1 MKAFLWLLVCAL
13 LAALLWGY
21 THPRTVRDLPTTAS
35 VRDSIQVRRDTVRV
49 QTTEYVTR
57 IKRIPADTL
66 GPILR
71 ALAARP
77 VIRVHDTL
85 KLDSNGVDTGCV
97 VSLTCSEARRLVLR
111 DTLQQVATDST
122 AGDLR
127 IQTVRADSL
136 ANRLGMCL
144 ADRSSAVTAYGRG
157 FLHGAATGAGVCIV
171 IKAAVNF
178 LF

>member
-1 MKAFLWLLVCAL
+1 MKNLPWFLVCAL
-13 LAALLWGY
+13 LAALLWSY
-21 THPRTVRDLPTTAS
+21 IYPPTVRDLPTTTS
-35 VRDSIQVRRDTVRV
+35 VRDSIQVHRDTVRV
-49 QTTEYVTR
+49 QTTEYIVR

-111 DTLQQVATDST
+111 DTLQQVAHDSA

-136 ANRLGMCL
+136 AAHLGACL
-144 ADRSSAVTAYGRG
+144 DEKSRAYGRG

-171 IKAAVNF
+171 LKAAVNF

>member
-1 MKAFLWLLVCAL
+1 MKALPWLLVCAL
-13 LAALLWGY
+13 LAVLLWAY
-21 THPRTVRDLPTTAS
+21 THPRTVRDLPTTAA
-35 VRDSIQVRRDTVRV
+35 VRDSIQVHRDTVRV
-49 QTTEYVTR
+49 QTTEYITR
-57 IKRIPADTL
+57 IKRVPSDTL

-111 DTLQQVATDST
+111 DTLQQVAHDST

-136 ANRLGMCL
+136 AAHLSQCL
-144 ADRSSAVTAYGRG
+144 DEKSRAYGRG

-171 IKAAVNF
+171 LKAAVNF

>member
-1 MKAFLWLLVCAL
+1 MKAAPWFLVCAL
-13 LAALLWGY
+13 LAALLWSY
-21 THPRTVRDLPTTAS
+21 IYPPAVHDLPTTAS
-35 VRDSIQVRRDTVRV
+35 IRDSIQVRRDTVRV
-49 QTTEYVTR
+49 QTTEYITR

-71 ALAARP
+71 ALASRP

-111 DTLQQVATDST
+111 DTLQQVAHDST

-136 ANRLGMCL
+136 AAHLSQCL
-144 ADRSSAVTAYGRG
+144 DEKSRAYGSG

-171 IKAAVNF
+171 LKTAVNF

>member
-1 MKAFLWLLVCAL
+1 MLLVAIANHFWCTYQA
-13 LAALLWGY
+13 
-21 THPRTVRDLPTTAS
+21 HQPFPTTAA

-49 QTTEYVTR
+49 QTTEYITR
-57 IKRIPADTL
+57 IKRVPADTL

-85 KLDSNGVDTGCV
+85 KLDSNGADTGCV

-111 DTLQQVATDST
+111 DTLEQVTKDST

-127 IQTVRADSL
+127 IQTIRADSL
-136 ANRLGMCL
+136 SAHLSQCL
-144 ADRSSAVTAYGRG
+144 DEKSRAYGRG
-157 FLHGAATGAGVCIV
+157 FLHGSATGAGICLGL
-171 IKAAVNF
+171 KAAVNL

>member
-1 MKAFLWLLVCAL
+1 MKSLPWLLVCAL

-21 THPRTVRDLPTTAS
+21 THPRTVRDLPTTAA
-35 VRDSIQVRRDTVRV
+35 VRDSIQVHRDTVRV
-49 QTTEYVTR
+49 QTTEYITR

-111 DTLQQVATDST
+111 DTLQQVAHDST

-127 IQTVRADSL
+127 IQTVRSDSL
-136 ANRLGMCL
+136 ANRLGACL
-144 ADRSSAVTAYGRG
+144 ADRSSAVTAYGHG
-157 FLHGAATGAGVCIV
+157 FLHGAATGAGVCIGLETV
-171 IKAAVNF
+171 VNLF
-178 LF
+178 L

>member
-1 MKAFLWLLVCAL
+1 MKALPWLLVCAL

-21 THPRTVRDLPTTAS
+21 THPRAVRDLPTTVS
-35 VRDSIQVRRDTVRV
+35 VRDSIQVRHDTVRIH
-49 QTTEYVTR
+49 TTEYITR

-111 DTLQQVATDST
+111 DTVEQVAKDSA

-127 IQTVRADSL
+127 IQTARADSL
-136 ANRLGMCL
+136 AAHLGACL
-144 ADRSSAVTAYGRG
+144 DEKSRAYGRG
-157 FLHGAATGAGVCIV
+157 FLHGAATGAGACIV
-171 IKAAVNF
+171 LKAAVNF

>member
-1 MKAFLWLLVCAL
+1 MKSLPWLLVCAL

-21 THPRTVRDLPTTAS
+21 THPRTVCDLPTTAA
-35 VRDSIQVRRDTVRV
+35 VRDSIQIRRDTVRV
-49 QTTEYVTR
+49 QTTEYITR

-77 VIRVHDTL
+77 VIHVHDTL
-85 KLDSNGVDTGCV
+85 KLDSNGIDTGCV

-111 DTLQQVATDST
+111 DTLQQVANDST

-136 ANRLGMCL
+136 SAHLSQCL
-144 ADRSSAVTAYGRG
+144 DEKSRAYGRG
-157 FLHGAATGAGVCIV
+157 FLHGAATGAGVCIGLKTV
-171 IKAAVNF
+171 VNLF
-178 LF
+178 L